1 MSEGVRAF
9 CWWSCR
15 WQYQHGYLSRS
26 LTLESVDGT
35 SPITLSVGDN
45 AAATVQDV
53 QALGFNARTATTLV
67 GGNIQ
72 QQGSSLE
79 KTATDD
85 MTINGIQIGQTRTD
99 KTATTLSASD
109 LADAINA
116 VSDQTG
122 VTASAQTVV
131 SFQVNMASATTSSA
145 AAGDKLSVAGV
156 LTADVGANSTVEYC
170 NETYPPCCW
179 YRHRCDFQR
188 QRQHDL
194 RPARTSRSLTMM

>member
-1 MSEGVRAF
+1 M
-9 CWWSCR
+9 
-15 WQYQHGYLSRS
+15 
-26 LTLESVDGT
+26 
-35 SPITLSVGDN
+35 GDN

-85 MTINGIQIGQTRTD
+85 MTINGIQIGQTRMD

-122 VTASAQTVV
+122 VTASAQT
-131 SFQVNMASATTSSA
+131 
-145 AAGDKLSVAGV
+145 G
-156 LTADVGANSTVEYC
+156 Y
-170 NETYPPCCW
+170 
-179 YRHRCDFQR
+179 H
-188 QRQHDL
+188 
-194 RPARTSRSLTMM
+194 SR